1 MAHIHTLVNQK
12 GGVGKT
18 TTAINL
24 GAYLALYGQR
34 VLLIDL
40 DPQANATSSLGIDKY
55 GVKKGTYEVL
65 LGQDPIAPQILFNP
79 KLKINLLPASPALAG
94 AEVEL
99 IDMPNRE
106 YCLREAIKPV
116 IDRYDY
122 IMVDCPPSLSLLTVN
137 GLMAAR
143 DGVFIPVQCEY
154 LALEGI
160 GQLTQTLNRIRG
172 SLFPELKVRGVI
184 LTMFDGRTNLAMDV
198 VGEVKKHFPTQVM
211 NSIIPR
217 SIRLAEA
224 PSYGLPI
231 AFYAPETN
239 AAKMYAA
246 LAREVMTQDG
256 VSFDPNMLQ
265 GGNHGS

>member
-1 MAHIHTLVNQK
+1 MTHIYTLVNQK

-24 GAYLALYGQR
+24 GSYLALYGQR
-34 VLLIDL
+34 VLLVDL

-55 GVKKGTYEVL
+55 GVKLGTYEVL
-65 LGQDPIAPQILFNP
+65 LGQEPITPQILYNP

-99 IDMPNRE
+99 IEMPGRE
-106 YCLREAIKPV
+106 TCLREALKPV
-116 IDRYDY
+116 SDKYDY
-122 IMVDCPPSLSLLTVN
+122 ILIDCPPSLSLLTVN
-137 GLMAAR
+137 GLMAAH
-143 DGVFIPVQCEY
+143 DGVLIPVQCEY

-172 SLFPELKVRGVI
+172 SLFPQLKVRGVI
-184 LTMFDGRTNLAMDV
+184 LTMFDGRTNLAVDV

-211 NSIIPR
+211 NSVIPR

-231 AFYAPETN
+231 SHYAPEST
-239 AAKMYAA
+239 AAKMYAS
-246 LAREVMTQDG
+246 LAREILNQDG
-256 VSFDPNMLQ
+256 VVFDQNLPQ
-265 GGNHGS
+265 VGAHGS

>member
-1 MAHIHTLVNQK
+1 MTRIHTLVNQK

-65 LGQDPIAPQILFNP
+65 LGQEPIAPQILFNP

-99 IDMPNRE
+99 IDMPKRE
-106 YCLREAIKPV
+106 FCLREAIKPI

-122 IMVDCPPSLSLLTVN
+122 ILVDCPPSLSLLTVN

-143 DGVFIPVQCEY
+143 DGVLIPVQCEY

-160 GQLTQTLNRIRG
+160 GQLTQTLNRVRA
-172 SLFPELKVRGVI
+172 SLFPDLKVRGVI
-184 LTMFDGRTNLAMDV
+184 LTMFDGRTNLSVDV

-211 NSIIPR
+211 TAIIPR
-217 SIRLAEA
+217 SIRIAEA

-231 AFYAPETN
+231 SNYAPDSN
-239 AAKMYAA
+239 AAKSYAA
-246 LAREVMTQDG
+246 LARELLTQDG
-256 VSFDPNMLQ
+256 VKFDPNLAQ
-265 GGNHGS
+265 AGAHGS